1 MKQTEILEW
10 LDRNLTPTTIMVVLL
25 WIAAFVLLVSCIKP
39 EAEVEVGQVVPIG
52 EPVWVRVSSLQ
63 Q

>member
-1 MKQTEILEW
+1 
-10 LDRNLTPTTIMVVLL
+10 MVVLL
-25 WIAAFVLLVSCIKP
+25 WVAAFVLLVSCIKP
-39 EAEVEVGQVVPIG
+39 EAEVEVGQVTPIG

>member
-1 MKQTEILEW
+1 MKQSEILEW
-10 LDRNLTPTTIMVVLL
+10 LDKNATPTTIIVVLL
-25 WIAAFVLLVSCIKP
+25 WVAAFVLLVSCTKP
-39 EAEVEVGQVVPIG
+39 EATVEVGQVTPLG